1 MEYVYLL
8 IRKLMLSGTEG
19 LSWDCVGTKFDW
31 NSRTYYSKFKVF
43 FLYICEFMLIIN
55 LTGSK
60 NQLEDKSLCM
70 SIGDDLNQVSP
81 LAYL

>member
-1 MEYVYLL
+1 
-8 IRKLMLSGTEG
+8 
-19 LSWDCVGTKFDW
+19 
-31 NSRTYYSKFKVF
+31 
-43 FLYICEFMLIIN
+43 MLIIN